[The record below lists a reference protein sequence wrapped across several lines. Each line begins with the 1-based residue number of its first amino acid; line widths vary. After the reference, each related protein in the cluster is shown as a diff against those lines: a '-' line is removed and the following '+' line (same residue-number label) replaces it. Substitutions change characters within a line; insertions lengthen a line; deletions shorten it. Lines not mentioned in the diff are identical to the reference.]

1 MKLQGEHI
9 YLRPLHVNDALGDYP
24 SWLNDHEVCQYNSH
38 GDTHYTQEMAV
49 SYIQSVQNNLT
60 CKVFA
65 MCDKISDKHIG
76 NIALQAISPKNQS
89 AEFAILLGDK
99 AFWGKGLSKEAGKL
113 LLDYGF
119 DFLKLHRIYC
129 GTSEANVPM
138 QHLALSLGMECEGR
152 RKEALFKNGIFYDVL
167 EYGIVEKPIQTRST
181 SDIKS

>member
-1 MKLQGEHI
+1 MKLESARL

-24 SWLNDHEVCQYNSH
+24 SWLNDQEVCQYNSH
-38 GDTHYTQEMAV
+38 GDTFYTKEMALF
-49 SYIQSVQNNLT
+49 YIQSVQNNLT

-65 MCDKISDKHIG
+65 ICDKATDKHIG
-76 NIALQAISPKNQS
+76 NIALQAISPKNKS

-99 AFWGKGLSKEAGKL
+99 GYWGKGLSKEAGKL

-138 QHLALSLGMECEGR
+138 QHLAHSLGMELEGR
-152 RKEALFKNGIFYDVL
+152 RKEALFKNENFYDVL
-167 EYGIVEKPIQTRST
+167 EYGILTKEKI
-181 SDIKS
+181 